1 MLGPLEFC
9 VCVYVFVLT
18 RTDVPRY
25 VSPTK
30 GMICDLVH
38 NQCFLFC
45 RLLSRCFR
53 VWLDVTACGEREYAV
68 DEGFDYHPLRNNGME
83 PLQLSFSFIGSGRR
97 SFNQDLDLDDL

>member
-18 RTDVPRY
+18 RTDVLRY

-45 RLLSRCFR
+45 RLLSLCFR
-53 VWLDVTACGEREYAV
+53 VWLDDTACGEREYAV
-68 DEGFDYHPLRNNGME
+68 DEGFDYRPLRNNGME
-83 PLQLSFSFIGSGRR
+83 SLHLSFFFYRFGSAGLQ
-97 SFNQDLDLDDL
+97 SGFGFG